1 MEIYS
6 EKFFINQ
13 AIEHGIDSYILN
25 KNGEHY
31 NKMYKFEMLIISALT
46 IIYGEKSILLPY
58 KIDNE
63 KAFECNLLMYD
74 LKDTDLKKFISYMQK
89 YYDFMEE
96 FKSENGWRHH

>member
-1 MEIYS
+1 M
-6 EKFFINQ
+6 
-13 AIEHGIDSYILN
+13 
-25 KNGEHY
+25 
-31 NKMYKFEMLIISALT
+31 
-46 IIYGEKSILLPY
+46 PY

-96 FKSENGWRHH
+96 FKSEKMAEGIIEEIEKIIENED